1 MDFNDLFSDLDDD
14 EIMSVSDNVIEVT
27 PIKSSSTIKED
38 DEIIDDDMF
47 DETSADKE
55 TLVNDEI
62 FDDEPIIDEDMS
74 DTEKDIIVDDVV
86 NDIIEETVAGTLPAD
101 DIPSDVPASGSI
113 TADIEEESSLSS
125 VESENIIPTI
135 NETKKVSEA
144 SETTDSPLEDED
156 LLSLFEEEIDKPFS
170 ADPTDSENDKLFS
183 VDPTDPEPD
192 FSAQHN
198 EPSVAQNI
206 ESEMHPKTTIE
217 QVKISHDFYAY
228 LRRKRVEYGYDIED
242 VAEFAGL
249 EPTEISNIEKEVTVP
264 SKEDALKILSV
275 LGATDIEKESMVQT
289 TLIEK
294 EAEAYTEP
302 SVTEEPQNTPELP
315 INDSSEIDTDNS
327 HDVDAEPL
335 AENDKLTPASL
346 GDKLQY
352 LRERVGMSIDDVS
365 YDTDI
370 DVEDLIAYENGED
383 YPAESELITLAD
395 CLGVSVKE
403 LITDSAYSPRTDAT
417 EPEYPKLDQVEV
429 EDDLKHEEEMMI
441 SDDDSN
447 EDDDVPGVSDMSS
460 DSQASKPETFLS
472 EEESVLEEPTIKQP
486 KKSKHT
492 KKSKTASQA
501 QKSSQIVEATA
512 QKKSSEGIVKVF
524 TGVLIAVVIIF
535 SLFGAALVAYG
546 YLNGKEQT
554 VIETDNS
561 NDIAKWEE
569 PENFTE
575 ALSEYD
581 RAALYINDEDMN
593 LLRQY
598 KEYNPDVYGI
608 IRIDDSVLNH
618 PFTYTPDNESFYLN
632 HDLDKKTNSHGVPFM
647 VSGCRLGQKSTN
659 TIIYGH
665 NITVYD
671 KDVFADIAQ
680 YESIEYYKKHPYIET
695 ITEYG
700 SRKWLIFAYY
710 LIDTDDDQF
719 NYWETI
725 EFNSQTEFNSYINK
739 VTERSWISSSTSLDI
754 NDSYLTLSSCSNEL
768 SGSGT
773 NRMVLMAKLLK
784 FNEDVASSIENA
796 TQGNP
801 ILPDKLK

>member
-1 MDFNDLFSDLDDD
+1 MDFNNLFSDLDDD
-14 EIMSVSDNVIEVT
+14 EIMSVPDSVIEVT
-27 PIKSSSTIKED
+27 PIKSSSTIEED
-38 DEIIDDDMF
+38 DEIIDDDVF

-62 FDDEPIIDEDMS
+62 IDDEPIIDEDVS
-74 DTEKDIIVDDVV
+74 DTEKDIIVDDIF
-86 NDIIEETVAGTLPAD
+86 NDVIEETVAGPSPAD
-101 DIPSDVPASGSI
+101 DIPSGVSASESI
-113 TADIEEESSLSS
+113 TAAIEEKSPSSS
-125 VESENIIPTI
+125 VESESIIPAT
-135 NETKKVSEA
+135 NETKEVSEA
-144 SETTDSPLEDED
+144 SETTISSLDDED
-156 LLSLFEEEIDKPFS
+156 LLSLFEEENDKPS
-170 ADPTDSENDKLFS
+170 LSDTTE
-183 VDPTDPEPD
+183 PEPD
-192 FSAQHN
+192 FSALHS
-198 EPSVAQNI
+198 EHSTTQNI
-206 ESEMHPKTTIE
+206 ESEIHPKITIE

-249 EPTEISNIEKEVTVP
+249 ESTDISNIEKEVTVP

-275 LGATDIEKESMVQT
+275 LGATDLEKESMVQT

-294 EAEAYTEP
+294 DVETYTEP
-302 SVTEEPQNTPELP
+302 PVTTEESQNTPEFP
-315 INDSSEIDTDNS
+315 TNDPSEIDKDNAQ
-327 HDVDAEPL
+327 DVDSESL
-335 AENDKLTPASL
+335 VENDKLTPASL

-365 YDTDI
+365 YDTNI
-370 DVEDLIAYENGED
+370 DAEDLIAYENGED
-383 YPAESELITLAD
+383 YPAESELVTLAD

-417 EPEYPKLDQVEV
+417 EPEYPKLDQAEV

-441 SDDDSN
+441 SDDDGN
-447 EDDDVPGVSDMSS
+447 EDDDIPGVPDMSS
-460 DSQASKPETFLS
+460 ESQASEPETFLS
-472 EEESVLEEPTIKQP
+472 VEESVSEEPAVKQP
-486 KKSKHT
+486 PKT
-492 KKSKTASQA
+492 KRTRKNKAVSQA
-501 QKSSQIVEATA
+501 QKSSQIAETTA
-512 QKKSSEGIVKVF
+512 QKKSSEGIVKF
-524 TGVLIAVVIIF
+524 LTGVLIAVVIIF
-535 SLFGAALVAYG
+535 ALLGAALVAYG
-546 YLNGKEQT
+546 YLNSKDPT
-554 VIETDNS
+554 AIETDNS

-593 LLRQY
+593 LLGQY
-598 KEYNPDVYGI
+598 KEYNSDVYGI
-608 IRIDDSVLNH
+608 IRIDDSILNH

-680 YESIEYYKKHPYIET
+680 YENIEYYKKHPYIET

-725 EFNSQTEFNSYINK
+725 EFNSQAEFNSYINK
-739 VTERSWISSSTSLDI
+739 VTERNWISSSTSLDI

-773 NRMVLMAKLLK
+773 NRMVLMAKLLN

>member
-14 EIMSVSDNVIEVT
+14 EIMSVSDNAIEVT
-27 PIKSSSTIKED
+27 PTKSSSTIEED
-38 DEIIDDDMF
+38 DEIIDDDIF
-47 DETSADKE
+47 DETSVDKE
-55 TLVNDEI
+55 TLVSDEI
-62 FDDEPIIDEDMS
+62 IDDEPIIDEDMS
-74 DTEKDIIVDDVV
+74 DTEKDVIIDDVV
-86 NDIIEETVAGTLPAD
+86 NDIVEETVAGTSPAE
-101 DIPSDVPASGSI
+101 DIPSNVPASESI
-113 TADIEEESSLSS
+113 TADVEEKSSSSS
-125 VESENIIPTI
+125 VESENIIPTA
-135 NETKKVSEA
+135 NETKEVSEA
-144 SETTDSPLEDED
+144 SETTDSPLDDED
-156 LLSLFEEEIDKPFS
+156 LFSLFEEESDKPFS
-170 ADPTDSENDKLFS
+170 ADSTDSES
-183 VDPTDPEPD
+183 D
-192 FSAQHN
+192 FSSQRN
-198 EPSVAQNI
+198 EPSVTQNI

-217 QVKISHDFYAY
+217 QVKISRDFYAY

-249 EPTEISNIEKEVTVP
+249 EPADISNIEKEVTVP

-294 EAEAYTEP
+294 EAETYTEP
-302 SVTEEPQNTPELP
+302 SVTEEPQSAPELP
-315 INDSSEIDTDNS
+315 INDPSEVDTDNS
-327 HDVDAEPL
+327 HDIDAEPL
-335 AENDKLTPASL
+335 VENDKLTPASL

-417 EPEYPKLDQVEV
+417 EPEYPKLDQADVEN
-429 EDDLKHEEEMMI
+429 DLKHEEEMMI
-441 SDDDSN
+441 SGNDDN
-447 EDDDVPGVSDMSS
+447 EDDDAPEVSDMST
-460 DSQASKPETFLS
+460 DSQASESENFLS
-472 EEESVLEEPTIKQP
+472 EEESVSEEPVIKQP
-486 KKSKHT
+486 QKSKRT
-492 KKSKTASQA
+492 RKNKAVSQA
-501 QKSSQIVEATA
+501 QKSSQITEAAT
-512 QKKSSEGIVKVF
+512 QKKSSEGIVKF
-524 TGVLIAVVIIF
+524 LTGVLIAVVIIF
-535 SLFGAALVAYG
+535 ALLGAALVAYG
-546 YLNGKEQT
+546 YLNSKDQT
-554 VIETDNS
+554 VIETENS
-561 NDIAKWEE
+561 NEIAKWEE

-608 IRIDDSVLNH
+608 IRIDDSILNH

-647 VSGCRLGQKSTN
+647 ISGCRLGQKSTN

-680 YESIEYYKKHPYIET
+680 YENIEYYKKHPYIET

-725 EFNSQTEFNSYINK
+725 EFNSQAEFNSYINK
-739 VTERSWISSSTSLDI
+739 VTERNWISSSTSLDI

-773 NRMVLMAKLLK
+773 NRMVLMAKLLN
-784 FNEDVASSIENA
+784 FNEDVASTIENA

>member
-14 EIMSVSDNVIEVT
+14 EIMSVSDNAIEVT
-27 PIKSSSTIKED
+27 PTKSSSTIEED
-38 DEIIDDDMF
+38 DEIIDDDIF
-47 DETSADKE
+47 DETSVDKE
-55 TLVNDEI
+55 TLVSDEI
-62 FDDEPIIDEDMS
+62 IDDEPIIDEDMS
-74 DTEKDIIVDDVV
+74 DTEKDVIIDDVV
-86 NDIIEETVAGTLPAD
+86 NDIVEETVAGTSPAE
-101 DIPSDVPASGSI
+101 DIPSDVPASESI
-113 TADIEEESSLSS
+113 TADVEEKSSSS
-125 VESENIIPTI
+125 NVGSENIIPTT
-135 NETKKVSEA
+135 NETKEFSEA
-144 SETTDSPLEDED
+144 SETTDSPLDDED
-156 LLSLFEEEIDKPFS
+156 LFSLFEEESDKPFS
-170 ADPTDSENDKLFS
+170 ADPTDSES
-183 VDPTDPEPD
+183 D
-192 FSAQHN
+192 FSSQRN
-198 EPSVAQNI
+198 EPSVTQNI

-249 EPTEISNIEKEVTVP
+249 ESTDISNIEKEVTIP

-289 TLIEK
+289 SLIEK
-294 EAEAYTEP
+294 EAETYTEP
-302 SVTEEPQNTPELP
+302 SVTEEPQSAPELP
-315 INDSSEIDTDNS
+315 INDPSEIDTDNS

-370 DVEDLIAYENGED
+370 DAEDLIAYENGED

-403 LITDSAYSPRTDAT
+403 LVTDSAYSPRTDAT
-417 EPEYPKLDQVEV
+417 EPEYPKLDQADVEN
-429 EDDLKHEEEMMI
+429 DLKHEEEMMI
-441 SDDDSN
+441 SGNDGN
-447 EDDDVPGVSDMSS
+447 EDDDAPEVSDMST
-460 DSQASKPETFLS
+460 DSQASESESFLS
-472 EEESVLEEPTIKQP
+472 EEESVSEEPVIKQP
-486 KKSKHT
+486 KKSKRT
-492 KKSKTASQA
+492 RKNKAVSQT
-501 QKSSQIVEATA
+501 QKSSQITEAAT
-512 QKKSSEGIVKVF
+512 QKKSSEGIVKF
-524 TGVLIAVVIIF
+524 LTGVLIAVVIIF
-535 SLFGAALVAYG
+535 ALLGAALVAYG
-546 YLNGKEQT
+546 YLNGKDQT
-554 VIETDNS
+554 AIETENS
-561 NDIAKWEE
+561 NEIAKWEE

-608 IRIDDSVLNH
+608 IRIDDSILNH

-680 YESIEYYKKHPYIET
+680 YENIEYYKKHPYIET

-725 EFNSQTEFNSYINK
+725 EFNSQAEFNSYINK
-739 VTERSWISSSTSLDI
+739 VTERNWISSSTSLDI

-773 NRMVLMAKLLK
+773 NRMVLMAKLLN